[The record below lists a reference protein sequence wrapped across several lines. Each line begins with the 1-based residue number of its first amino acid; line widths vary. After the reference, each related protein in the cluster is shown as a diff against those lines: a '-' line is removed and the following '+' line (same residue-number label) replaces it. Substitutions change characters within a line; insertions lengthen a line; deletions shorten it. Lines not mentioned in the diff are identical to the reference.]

1 MNDHD
6 ESNQELIIDSDWKE
20 AAQAEKARL
29 AKEEKES
36 MAPTTSEESMSGKG
50 VHALPEPSFKAL
62 VSLIASQALS
72 GLGTMT
78 DPASKGVIVDL
89 EGSQFAIDL
98 LQVLL
103 DASVGNITKEESSE
117 LSTIMTE
124 LRARYVQITQMIA
137 QQASAPVQGTP
148 PSSPAP

>member
-6 ESNQELIIDSDWKE
+6 ESSPELIIDSDWKA

-29 AKEEKES
+29 VREEKES
-36 MAPTTSEESMSGKG
+36 TAPTTSGESMAGQG

-72 GLGTMT
+72 GLGTLT

-98 LQVLL
+98 LQVLF
-103 DASVGNITKEESSE
+103 DASDGNITDEESSE
-117 LSTIMTE
+117 LSTIMAE

-137 QQASAPVQGTP
+137 QQASAPVQGVP
-148 PSSPAP
+148 PSSPAI